1 MDAEDWGRFLS
12 KVWDDWYARDY
23 GKVHVDLFEN
33 AVAQSLGMPSQR
45 CVTAEFCGKG
55 LAIEHNGDVFS
66 CDHYVYPEYKLGNIS
81 QTHWGDMAYAQRQQ
95 AFGFAKRD
103 TLPSD
108 CRECPH
114 LKLCWGECPKNR
126 LLRTTSGELGL
137 NYLCS
142 GLKQFYAHIQRD
154 IPRILRDVAQRLGR
168 T

>member
-1 MDAEDWGRFLS
+1 
-12 KVWDDWYARDY
+12 
-23 GKVHVDLFEN
+23 
-33 AVAQSLGMPSQR
+33 MPSQR

-154 IPRILRDVAQRLGR
+154 IPRILRCIVIQGYKQRGR
-168 T
+168 AWRPPSSQSETETVYQGAATAVPTH